1 VKWIVAGV
9 LIWLVW
15 HYLRPKPKSAPGRGS
30 GPATVTDEAEARSI
44 LGVERGADAA
54 AIRSAHR
61 RLVASVHPDRGGST
75 DLTRRVNAARDLL
88 LKQRG

>member
-15 HYLRPKPKSAPGRGS
+15 HYLRPKPKSAPGRGP